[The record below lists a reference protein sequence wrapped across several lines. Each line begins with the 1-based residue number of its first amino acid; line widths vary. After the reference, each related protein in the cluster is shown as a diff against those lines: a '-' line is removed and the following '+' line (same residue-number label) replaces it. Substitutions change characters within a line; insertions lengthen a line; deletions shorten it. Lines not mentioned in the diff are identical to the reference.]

1 MNEQIFKG
9 KWNQLKGEVQKE
21 WGKLTNNDVD
31 QIEGELT
38 RLKGTIQVKY
48 GQTKEE
54 VDQKVNEFVTRFN
67 EQKEEVSQKV
77 NEFIAQ
83 TEQELSEI
91 EE

>member
-1 MNEQIFKG
+1 MIKIHATSILDKTKHKNESLKLKTMNEQIFKG

-48 GQTKEE
+48 GQSKEE
-54 VDQKVNEFVTRFN
+54 
-67 EQKEEVSQKV
+67 
-77 NEFIAQ
+77 
-83 TEQELSEI
+83 
-91 EE
+91 